1 MWKAVVDTRQRTV
14 NCYAVY
20 CYLSCIFIIRFSHT
34 LARYFSKKSLIFLR
48 FSEPAIVF
56 LLWFLLGVG
65 VYVLWS
71 CIRFLEGGKGRTK
84 ERLNTGFSP
93 RGIGFSSWRC
103 SSELAGAPS
112 LFRRGLSLCGVHL
125 FWHILVF
132 PLRQTEKS
140 TTASCHRALFFW
152 VYGVGPPMYGML
164 YSNPAGSGIT
174 PP

>member
-1 MWKAVVDTRQRTV
+1 MLCCLLLSIVYLHHTV
-14 NCYAVY
+14 FA
-20 CYLSCIFIIRFSHT
+20 H
-34 LARYFSKKSLIFLR
+34 ARKVLFEKFLD
-48 FSEPAIVF
+48 FSEIFRAGHS
-56 LLWFLLGVG
+56 LSAL
-65 VYVLWS
+65 VLAGRW
-71 CIRFLEGGKGRTK
+71 CICFVVLYSLSWGGKNRAGGDPG
-84 ERLNTGFSP
+84 TGSSP